1 MEDEAKNPEAPGEGV
16 DLRALPDA
24 GWIYGQNQ
32 ALKKL
37 DQSGTTESL
46 ALDLDGEK
54 KRVIVV
60 TVRGAQTGQSRRIP
74 LMRVENDGCYAA
86 VASKGGSPKAPAWYH
101 NLKARPLVLLQDL
114 TTIGDFAAREIFG
127 DERALWW
134 DRAVQTFEPYVGYAE
149 IAGRPIP
156 VFVLEPVNQ

>member
-1 MEDEAKNPEAPGEGV
+1 MEDDTNDPEAPGEEV
-16 DLRALPDA
+16 DLRALPEA

-37 DQSGTTESL
+37 DQSERRKALLLTSTASRSGHGHHRPRGT
-46 ALDLDGEK
+46 D
-54 KRVIVV
+54 R
-60 TVRGAQTGQSRRIP
+60 
-74 LMRVENDGCYAA
+74 AA
-86 VASKGGSPKAPAWYH
+86 EAYYH
-101 NLKARPLVLLQDL
+101 NLKARRLVRLQDL

-134 DRAVQTFEPYVGYAE
+134 GRAVQTFGPYAGYAQ

-156 VFVLEPVNQ
+156 VFVLEPVSQ